1 MGIRGGTRDDAI
13 TPYIAATEAL
23 AQFPGVN
30 VKLSNLPSFSTEPPP
45 YPNLNPHIERLVR
58 AFGAKRC
65 FWGTDLS
72 RMIAAYG
79 IGYKE
84 AIAHFQG
91 LPFLSDADKDWIM
104 GRGLCEWLR
113 WPA

>member
-1 MGIRGGTRDDAI
+1 MT
-13 TPYIAATEAL
+13 
-23 AQFPGVN
+23 
-30 VKLSNLPSFSTEPPP
+30 TEPPP
-45 YPNLNPHIERLVR
+45 YANLYPYIERLVR

-72 RMIAAYG
+72 RMIGAYG
-79 IGYKE
+79 MGYKD
-84 AIAHFQG
+84 AIAHLRG
-91 LPFLSDADKDWIM
+91 LPFLTEQDKEWIL

>member
-1 MGIRGGTRDDAI
+1 MLSAEEPRAPSSPEMPPSAGFSLLAI
-13 TPYIAATEAL
+13 ACSAP
-23 AQFPGVN
+23 Q
-30 VKLSNLPSFSTEPPP
+30 PSP
-45 YPNLNPHIERLVR
+45 YPNLDPYIERLVR
-58 AFGAKRC
+58 AFGARRC

-72 RMIAAYG
+72 RMIGAHG

-91 LPFLSDADKDWIM
+91 VPFLSEADKESIM